1 MVDRYDWRHHTDRL
15 ERLYEEVQGDPKPP
29 RDA

>member
-1 MVDRYDWRHHTDRL
+1 MGEHHDWRFHVDRL
-15 ERLYEEVQGDPKPP
+15 ERLYEEVRADRKPP